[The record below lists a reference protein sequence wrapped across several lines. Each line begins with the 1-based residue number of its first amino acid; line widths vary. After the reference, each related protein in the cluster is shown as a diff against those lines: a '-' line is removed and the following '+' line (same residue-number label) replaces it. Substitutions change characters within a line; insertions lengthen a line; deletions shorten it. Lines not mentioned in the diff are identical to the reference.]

1 MFANPETNNKTKRGR
16 KSNMQMPDPN
26 QKIALKLHHF
36 NYSDDFANR
45 LATFAKAHLEDNSK
59 TFKKEW
65 QTWKDAN
72 AALIQQEI
80 SKMQSDGFQG
90 SVEDKMYFSA
100 RYYYR
105 KKAIRDNEIAESP
118 IKEPESNHLRKTYEM
133 FDKTVLSQMN
143 THILS
148 QIYNAMNDNSGDN
161 SIERLTPSKSFAN
174 YLEQNAN
181 SAECERTKKTYKN
194 LYWRISKKC
203 RENNNNGKTTG
214 V

>member
-26 QKIALKLHHF
+26 QKVELKLHHF
-36 NYSDDFANR
+36 NYSDDFANQ

-72 AALIQQEI
+72 SALIQQEI
-80 SKMQSDGFQG
+80 AKMQSDGFQG

-105 KKAIRDNEIAESP
+105 KKAIRDNETADSHIQ
-118 IKEPESNHLRKTYEM
+118 EPEINHPRKTYEM
-133 FDKTVLSQMN
+133 FDKTELSQMN

-148 QIYNAMNDNSGDN
+148 QIYNAMNEGGIDQ
-161 SIERLTPSKSFAN
+161 LTPSKSFAN

-203 RENNNNGKTTG
+203 RENNTIEKTAG

>member
-1 MFANPETNNKTKRGR
+1 MFANTETNNKTKRGR

-26 QKIALKLHHF
+26 HKVALKLHHF

-59 TFKKEW
+59 VFKKEW
-65 QTWKDAN
+65 QTWKDVN
-72 AALIQQEI
+72 TALIQQEI
-80 SKMQSDGFQG
+80 AKMQSDGFQG

-105 KKAIRDNEIAESP
+105 KKAIRDNENTESQ
-118 IKEPESNHLRKTYEM
+118 IEEPEPTLPRKKYEL
-133 FDKTVLSQMN
+133 FDKTELSQMN
-143 THILS
+143 VHILS
-148 QIYNAMNDNSGDN
+148 QIYNAMNDGGIDQ
-161 SIERLTPSKSFAN
+161 LTPSKSFAN
-174 YLEQNAN
+174 YCEQYAD

-203 RENNNNGKTTG
+203 RENNNNVKTTG